1 MTYVLIAILCSL
13 VGLGTASYYAFWVLK
28 QDAGSPLMRKI
39 SKHIQEGALAF
50 LGREYRV
57 IAIVLV
63 AVAIAMGL
71 FLSSSG
77 GWVMSIAYL
86 VGAVFSGSAGFI
98 GLTIATRANSR
109 TTHAATKSMPKALE
123 VAFRGG
129 AVMGLTV
136 AGLGLLGVSLCFVI
150 LLFASG
156 LVGGADGL
164 TIIPGATLSIFGLTI
179 PAATIFSDIIPGF
192 GLGASTIALF
202 ARVGGGIYT
211 KAADVGADLVG
222 KVEAGI
228 PEDDPRNPAV
238 IADNVGDN
246 VGDVAG
252 MGADLYESY
261 VGAIVAPLALGSLYL
276 GFKGALLPL
285 LIAAVGMVCSAV
297 ATLFVRGR
305 ENGHPGRALS
315 TGTYGAAILTLVACY
330 FLVMMLLPA
339 GTQFVSGVGATLVT
353 HVVTNP
359 VGFFVAIFVGLAA
372 GMAIGQASE
381 IYTSDAHK
389 AVKRIAE
396 AGKTGPATVILSG
409 IATGMQSTAAS
420 IVFLA
425 IAMGVSFYAG
435 NWAMPE
441 GGGIFAVGLSAI
453 GMLATTGIVVAVD
466 AYGPI
471 ADNAGGIS
479 EMSHQGPEVRA
490 ITDSLDSVGNTT
502 AAIAKGFAI
511 ASAAVT
517 ALAYFQLY
525 AEKVGLLKVGI
536 NILDNNVIIGLFI
549 GGMFPFLFSS
559 MAINAVG
566 RAAQAMI
573 EEVRRQFREIV
584 GLREGVE
591 GVEGEYGKCVDI
603 ATGAALREMVLPA
616 TLTVALPIIM
626 GLWSARALG
635 GFLAGSLV
643 VGFLLAIFMANS
655 GGAWDN
661 AKKYVE
667 GGELGGK
674 GSDTHH
680 ATVVGD
686 TVGDPFKDTAGPSM
700 NILIKVMS
708 VIAVVF
714 APLFTR
720 L

>member
-1 MTYVLIAILCSL
+1 MLYVVLAGVAAL
-13 VGLGTASYYAFWVLK
+13 VGLATAAYYAFWVLK
-28 QDAGSPLMRKI
+28 QDPGSEKMQRI
-39 SKHIQEGALAF
+39 SKHIQEGAIAF
-50 LGREYRV
+50 LSREYRV
-57 IAIVLV
+57 VAIVLV
-63 AVAIAMGL
+63 VVAIAMAV
-71 FLSSSG
+71 FLSASG
-77 GWVMSIAYL
+77 GAVMSIAYL
-86 VGAVFSGSAGFI
+86 VGAIFSGTAGFI

-109 TTHAATKSMPKALE
+109 TTQAATKSMPKALE

-136 AGLGLLGVSLCFVI
+136 AGLGLLGVTLCFLI
-150 LLFASG
+150 FLFATD
-156 LVGGADGL
+156 LVVNLD
-164 TIIPGATLSIFGLTI
+164 IVKGATWTIFGLSIAPTI
-179 PAATIFSDIIPGF
+179 IFSDIIPAF

-276 GFKGALLPL
+276 GFRGALLPL
-285 LIAAVGMVCSAV
+285 LIAAVGMICSAV
-297 ATLFVRGR
+297 ATFFVRGK
-305 ENGHPGRALS
+305 ESGHPGRALS
-315 TGTYGAAILTLVACY
+315 TGTYGAAFLTLIACY
-330 FLVMMLLPA
+330 FLVMWLVPA
-339 GTQFVSGVGATLVT
+339 GTAFGDMA
-353 HVVTNP
+353 VVNP
-359 VGFFVAIFVGLAA
+359 IGFFIAIFIGLAA

-381 IYTSDAHK
+381 VYTSDAYK

-396 AGKTGPATVILSG
+396 SAKTGSATVALSG
-409 IATGMQSTAAS
+409 LATGMQSTAVS
-420 IVFLA
+420 IIFLV
-425 IAMGVSFYAG
+425 IAMGVAYFAG
-435 NWAMPE
+435 EWAME
-441 GGGIFAVGLSAI
+441 GGGGIFAVGLSAI

-471 ADNAGGIS
+471 ADNAGGIA
-479 EMSHQGPEVRA
+479 EMSGQGPEVRA

-502 AAIAKGFAI
+502 AAVAKGFAI

-517 ALAYFQLY
+517 ALAYFQLFS
-525 AEKVGLLKVGI
+525 EKAGLASI
-536 NILDNNVIIGLFI
+536 DILNNEVIIGLFI

-566 RAAQAMI
+566 RAAQAII
-573 EEVRRQFREIV
+573 EEVRRQFREIK

-603 ATGAALREMVLPA
+603 ATGAALKEMVVPASLA
-616 TLTVALPIIM
+616 TLLPIII
-626 GLWSARALG
+626 GLISIQALG

-643 VGFLLAIFMANS
+643 VGFLMAIFMANA

-661 AKKYVE
+661 AKKYIE
-667 GGELGGK
+667 SGQLGGK
-674 GSDTHH
+674 GSEAHK
-680 ATVVGD
+680 AAVVGD
-686 TVGDPFKDTAGPSM
+686 TIGDPFKDTAGPSM

-708 VIAVVF
+708 VISVVF
-714 APLFTR
+714 VPLF
-720 L
+720 LKAHGG

>member
-1 MTYVLIAILCSL
+1 MEYVLIAMVCAFI
-13 VGLGTASYYAFWVLK
+13 GLGTAFYYARWVLK
-28 QDAGSPLMRKI
+28 QDPGNEKMQRI

-50 LGREYRV
+50 LSREYRV

-63 AVAIAMGL
+63 VVAIAMGL
-71 FLSSSG
+71 FLQDSG
-77 GWVMSIAYL
+77 GAIMSVAYL
-86 VGAVFSGSAGFI
+86 VGAVFSGTAGFI
-98 GLTIATRANSR
+98 GLSIATRANSR
-109 TTHAATKSMPKALE
+109 TTQAATKSMPKALE

-136 AGLGLLGVSLCFVI
+136 AGLGLLGVCLCFLVFLYATDLVAGLEIVKGANWTI
-150 LLFASG
+150 LG
-156 LVGGADGL
+156 
-164 TIIPGATLSIFGLTI
+164 LSISSTMV
-179 PAATIFSDIIPGF
+179 FSDIIPAF

-261 VGAIVAPLALGSLYL
+261 VGAIVAPLALGALYL
-276 GFKGALLPL
+276 GFRGALLPV
-285 LIAAVGMVCSAV
+285 LIAAVGMICSAI

-305 ENGHPGRALS
+305 EGGHPGRALS
-315 TGTYGAAILTLVACY
+315 AGTYGAAILTLAACY
-330 FLVMMLLPA
+330 PLVMWLVPEGTTYGARVVENPA
-339 GTQFVSGVGATLVT
+339 G
-353 HVVTNP
+353 
-359 VGFFVAIFVGLAA
+359 FFIAIFVGLAA

-381 IYTSDAHK
+381 IYTSDAYS
-389 AVKRIAE
+389 AVKKIAE
-396 AGKTGPATVILSG
+396 SAKTGPATVILSG
-409 IATGMQSTAAS
+409 LATGMQSTAFS
-420 IVFLA
+420 IIFLV
-425 IAMGVSFYAG
+425 IAMGVSFLAG
-435 NWAMPE
+435 EWALPD

-479 EMSHQGPEVRA
+479 EMSGQGPAVRE

-525 AEKVGLLKVGI
+525 AEKVGLKSI
-536 NILDNNVIIGLFI
+536 DILDNQVIIGLFI

-573 EEVRRQFREIV
+573 EEVRRQFREIK

-591 GVEGEYGKCVDI
+591 GVEGEYAKCVDI
-603 ATGAALREMVLPA
+603 ATGAALREMVIPA
-616 TLTVALPIIM
+616 TLATTLPIIV

-635 GFLAGSLV
+635 GFLAGALV
-643 VGFLLAIFMANS
+643 VGFLMAIFMANA

-661 AKKYVE
+661 AKKYIE
-667 GGELGGK
+667 GGEVGGK
-674 GSDTHH
+674 GSDSHK
-680 ATVVGD
+680 AAVVGD

-708 VIAVVF
+708 VISVVF
-714 APLFTR
+714 APLFLR
-720 L
+720 G

>member
-1 MTYVLIAILCSL
+1 MAYVLAAL
-13 VGLGTASYYAFWVLK
+13 VCALIGLGTAAYYAFWVLR
-28 QDAGSPLMRKI
+28 QDPGSALMQKI

-50 LGREYRV
+50 LKREYRV
-57 IAIVLV
+57 VAIVLV
-63 AVAIAMGL
+63 VVAIAMSV
-71 FLSSSG
+71 FLKDSG
-77 GWVMSIAYL
+77 GVVMAGAYL
-86 VGAVFSGSAGFI
+86 VGAVFSGTAGFI

-109 TTHAATKSMPKALE
+109 TTQAATKSMPKALE

-136 AGLGLLGVSLCFVI
+136 AGLGLLGVSLCFIVF
-150 LLFASG
+150 LFTTG
-156 LVGGADGL
+156 LVVNLD
-164 TIIPGATLSIFGLTI
+164 IVKGATWAVLGLSLK
-179 PAATIFSDIIPGF
+179 PEVIFSDIIPGF

-261 VGAIVAPLALGSLYL
+261 VGAIVAPLALGSLLL
-276 GFKGALLPL
+276 GFRGALLPV

-305 ENGHPGRALS
+305 EGGHAGRALS
-315 TGTYGAAILTLVACY
+315 LGTYGAAILTLIACWP
-330 FLVMMLLPA
+330 LVMW
-339 GTQFVSGVGATLVT
+339 LV
-353 HVVTNP
+353 P
-359 VGFFVAIFVGLAA
+359 FIAIFVGLAA

-381 IYTSDAHK
+381 IYTSDAYG
-389 AVKRIAE
+389 AVKKIAE
-396 AGKTGPATVILSG
+396 AAKTGPATVILSG
-409 IATGMQSTAAS
+409 IATGMQSTMAS
-420 IVFLA
+420 IIFLV
-425 IAMGVSFYAG
+425 IAMGVSYVAG
-435 NWAMPE
+435 EWAMPG

-479 EMSHQGPEVRA
+479 EMSHQGPEVRE

-525 AEKVGLLKVGI
+525 ATKVGLGSI
-536 NILDNNVIIGLFI
+536 DILQSNVIIGLFL

-559 MAINAVG
+559 LAINAVG

-573 EEVRRQFREIV
+573 EEVRRQFREIA

-603 ATGAALREMVLPA
+603 ATGAALREMILPA
-616 TLTVALPIIM
+616 SLACALPIVI
-626 GLWSARALG
+626 GLYSKSMLG
-635 GFLAGSLV
+635 GFLAGALV
-643 VGFLLAIFMANS
+643 VGFLLAIFMANA

-661 AKKYVE
+661 AKKYIE
-667 GGELGGK
+667 GGALGGK
-674 GSDTHH
+674 GSDAHK
-680 ATVVGD
+680 AAVVGD

-714 APLFTR
+714 APLFVR
-720 L
+720 G